1 MIDQN
6 LPALYWH
13 SHSQPEIEHS
23 RYLGAGDSCVC
34 YLVNQSHVVRI
45 ARHDAASAALRR
57 ESRLLIELSGR
68 VGVAV
73 PQIEGVGIA
82 VDSGQRFVYY
92 PLVPGAALEAEVL
105 MALDPASRRALVG
118 QMAEAVARLH
128 RTPPD
133 VARACELPEV
143 DPRRALPELIERAR
157 GPLSGRLDRAVWAY
171 YERLVAGYL
180 ARPELNAYVPAVL
193 HGDLSPDHFLGD
205 VERRALT
212 GLIDFG
218 DCQIGDPCWDLI
230 YVLEDYGP
238 AILDL
243 WLTFDAPAPAA
254 ATRVRLFQQ
263 LNNVEYC
270 LGRLAEG
277 DAGEI
282 DAAIETLIT
291 QATAEAIE

>member
-1 MIDQN
+1 MIDQD
-6 LPALYWH
+6 LPTLYWH
-13 SHSQPEIEHS
+13 SHSEPEIEHS

-34 YLVNQSHVVRI
+34 YLVNQSHVIRI

-57 ESRLLIELSGR
+57 ESHLLLELSGR
-68 VGVAV
+68 VGVAI
-73 PQIEGVGIA
+73 PQIHGVGTA

-105 MALDPASRRALVG
+105 AALDPAGRQSLVG
-118 QMAEAVARLH
+118 QMAQSIARLH
-128 RTPPD
+128 RTPLE
-133 VARACELPEV
+133 VARACGLPEV
-143 DPRRALPELIERAR
+143 DPRRALPELIARAR
-157 GPLSGRLDRAVWAY
+157 GPLSGRLDQAVWAY
-171 YERLVAGYL
+171 YERLVAAYL
-180 ARPELNAYVPAVL
+180 ASPELNAYVPAVL

-218 DCQIGDPCWDLI
+218 DCHIGDPCWDLI

-270 LGRLAEG
+270 LSRLAAG

-282 DAAIETLIT
+282 AAATATLVT
-291 QATAEAIE
+291 QATSEAIA